1 MIEIKITGETP
12 LEALSSLTA
21 FGTHCRHDPP
31 VAAASDRILEAEM
44 AGSAKRPVETA
55 APPQPTPTAP
65 QPAPSPVGT
74 APTPAAPAPGPTTAP
89 APAPAP
95 SPAPSASAPSNF
107 TGLGTESPKYSI
119 DDIARA
125 GAELA
130 QQGPDKITALT
141 NLLAQFGLQ
150 AVTQLR
156 PEQMGPFVMALRG
169 LGARI

>member
-1 MIEIKITGETP
+1 MT
-12 LEALSSLTA
+12 TA
-21 FGTHCRHDPP
+21 FTLTVQGEVRFPDIALLAQTMMGK
-31 VAAASDRILEAEM
+31 AQ
-44 AGSAKRPVETA
+44 PVE
-55 APPQPTPTAP
+55 
-65 QPAPSPVGT
+65 
-74 APTPAAPAPGPTTAP
+74 AP

-95 SPAPSASAPSNF
+95 QPIPAPVNPIPAPVAPAPQVVPPTAPSAPAPTPNPVVP
-107 TGLGTESPKYSI
+107 GTEPPKYSI

-141 NLLAQFGLQ
+141 GLLQQFGLQ

-156 PEQMGPFVMALRG
+156 PDQMGPFVMALRG